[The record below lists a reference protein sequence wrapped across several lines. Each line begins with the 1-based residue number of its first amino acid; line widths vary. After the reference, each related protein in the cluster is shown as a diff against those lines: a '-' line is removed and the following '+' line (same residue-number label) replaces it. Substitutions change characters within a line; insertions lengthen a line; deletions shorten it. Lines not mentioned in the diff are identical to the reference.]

1 MKIVTWVALRSLMK
15 NVPRQRGIDGVPEWL
30 KQKQEQERELERR
43 TRAKVRIEATKGF
56 WREHWLLA
64 ATIVLV
70 MLVIVI
76 VAYVILFHDWR
87 ILVWL
92 FIGILNG
99 LIISIISG
107 RYRSERN
114 EG

>member
-15 NVPRQRGIDGVPEWL
+15 NVPRQRGIDGEIDIL
-30 KQKQEQERELERR
+30 EQQRR
-43 TRAKVRIEATKGF
+43 PGQRVRAEVEAGTTKGF

-64 ATIVLV
+64 AAIVLV
-70 MLVIVI
+70 MLIIVI
-76 VAYVILFHDWR
+76 VAYVILFYDWR

-92 FIGILNG
+92 FMGILNG

-107 RYRSERN
+107 RYRGERN
-114 EG
+114 DRGD